1 MQDVVPAMQDINPA
15 MTVMAPAIPG
25 VIPVA
30 PGVIPVMPGVIPGTP
45 GVIPGPGAAVAAF
58 VPPLPVLPPA
68 SVDFTSKVWND
79 FEGTVMPYLGGVAQE
94 AVRTNKDPMN
104 IGKFDSVKIQNEI
117 LDGTYSEYI
126 CFLLTIHNSIP
137 HGKKLKSHKTLKL
150 DF

>member
-1 MQDVVPAMQDINPA
+1 MARVDPVMQDVVPAMQDINPA

-25 VIPVA
+25 VIPV
-30 PGVIPVMPGVIPGTP
+30 TP

-126 CFLLTIHNSIP
+126 CFLLTIHNSFP

>member
-1 MQDVVPAMQDINPA
+1 MARVDPVMQDVVPAMQDINPA

-25 VIPVA
+25 VIPV
-30 PGVIPVMPGVIPGTP
+30 TP

-126 CFLLTIHNSIP
+126 CFLLNP
-137 HGKKLKSHKTLKL
+137 
-150 DF
+150 

>member
-25 VIPVA
+25 VIPV
-30 PGVIPVMPGVIPGTP
+30 TP

-126 CFLLTIHNSIP
+126 CFLLTIHNSFP

>member
-15 MTVMAPAIPG
+15 LTVMAPAIPG
-25 VIPVA
+25 VIPV
-30 PGVIPVMPGVIPGTP
+30 TP

-126 CFLLTIHNSIP
+126 CFLLTIHNSFP

>member
-15 MTVMAPAIPG
+15 LTVMAPAIPG
-25 VIPVA
+25 VIPV
-30 PGVIPVMPGVIPGTP
+30 TP

>member
-25 VIPVA
+25 VIPVT
-30 PGVIPVMPGVIPGTP
+30 PGVIPVTP

-126 CFLLTIHNSIP
+126 CFLLTIHNSFP